1 MRNSGTAG
9 HYNHA
14 GRPNVQGMVQIGAL
28 DDFTYPIAASLPTRP
43 FYTVSSR
50 IVSYS
55 TGTADAGEGRVN
67 GSAIGFNVSQV
78 DITAGK
84 SNTIM
89 PESADTLYGLYLGR
103 PAEV

>member
-1 MRNSGTAG
+1 
-9 HYNHA
+9 
-14 GRPNVQGMVQIGAL
+14 MVQIGAL
-28 DDFTYPIAASLPTRP
+28 AGFSYPIAASLPTGP
-43 FYTVSSR
+43 FYTVSSQ

-84 SNTIM
+84 SDTIM
-89 PESADTLYGLYLGR
+89 PESDDTLYGIYLGR
-103 PAEV
+103 SSAI

>member
-1 MRNSGTAG
+1 
-9 HYNHA
+9 
-14 GRPNVQGMVQIGAL
+14 MVQIGAL